1 MVKTASFTLR
11 HLHPTTQRTLH
22 RARKLYNQSFAVKT
36 YPTLQPLITQALEDV
51 LQDNF
56 PLTYRKIFRCLND
69 HYLDLA
75 AGNMKADRLW
85 RTTPLRKHRS
95 HFLDTACHLADEETG
110 LSPDPH
116 TYFPIVADLA
126 TNALDLFHNPEY
138 FAPTQENN
146 PYGAQYLDD
155 NGYRIGTNAYNTKA
169 FAWTLEGALELAK
182 LTVFDTTFI
191 AWYHP
196 LSDLYLDFALA
207 KACRSARYNPG
218 KQQAIRNHAQAC
230 RILRAIKAYS
240 NTHRLGDQP

>member
-126 TNALDLFHNPEY
+126 TDALDLFHNPEY
-138 FAPTQENN
+138 FTPTQENN

-155 NGYRIGTNAYNTKA
+155 NGCRIGTNAYNTKA

-182 LTVFDTTFI
+182 LTVFR
-191 AWYHP
+191 H
-196 LSDLYLDFALA
+196 
-207 KACRSARYNPG
+207 
-218 KQQAIRNHAQAC
+218 HV
-230 RILRAIKAYS
+230 
-240 NTHRLGDQP
+240 HRLAPPPLGPLPRLRLGKSLPLGALQPWQTTGYPQSRPGLPHSQSHRGL